1 MKWFIGFALVLL
13 VVFLMY
19 EPHPGSGVFTNY
31 CAERSRG
38 ASGEQA
44 LRYAARLD
52 SISPEEAYSLV
63 RSYMRDTDTTL
74 ALCR

>member
-1 MKWFIGFALVLL
+1 MKWWIGLGL
-13 VVFLMY
+13 VVLAVWVFY

-52 SISPEEAYSLV
+52 NISVDEAYSLV
-63 RSYMRDTDTTL
+63 RQYTRDTDTTL